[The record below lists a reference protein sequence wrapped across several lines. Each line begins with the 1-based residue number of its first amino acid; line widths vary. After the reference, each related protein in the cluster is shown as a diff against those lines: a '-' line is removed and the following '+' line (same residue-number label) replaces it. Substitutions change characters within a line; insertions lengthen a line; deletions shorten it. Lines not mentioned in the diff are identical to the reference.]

1 MAKLIV
7 QLPNLLTL
15 VRIVL
20 VAPIIWSLW
29 SADYRLAFL
38 MFVIAGVSDL
48 LDGYLARR
56 FGWQSDLGATL
67 DPLADK
73 LLVVALAALLT
84 VQGHLPLWLALIIV
98 VRDLVIMSGAAL
110 YRFRFGALEVAPT
123 CVSKCNTAAQ
133 IVVMGMLLLALC
145 AYDPLSGLLWRLL
158 DPAGFLVLGLLG
170 VYSGIDYVVTW
181 GLRAF
186 RQRRSVA

>member
-20 VAPIIWSLW
+20 IAPIIRSLW

-38 MFVIAGVSDL
+38 LFVIAGVSDL
-48 LDGYLARR
+48 LDGFLARR

-73 LLVVALAALLT
+73 LLVIALVALLT
-84 VQGHLPLWLALIIV
+84 VQGHLPLWLALIVV
-98 VRDLVIMSGAAL
+98 VRDLVIMSGAAV

-123 CVSKCNTAAQ
+123 LVSKFNTVAQ

-145 AYDPLSGLLWRLL
+145 GLGELSRLLWLLL
-158 DPAGFLVLGLLG
+158 DPAGFLLLGLLG

-181 GLRAF
+181 GLRAW
-186 RQRRSVA
+186 RQRHKVA